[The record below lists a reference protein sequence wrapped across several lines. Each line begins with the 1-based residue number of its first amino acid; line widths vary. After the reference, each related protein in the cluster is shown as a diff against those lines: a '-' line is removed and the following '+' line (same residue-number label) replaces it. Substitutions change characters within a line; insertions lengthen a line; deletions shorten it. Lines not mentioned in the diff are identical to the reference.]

1 VVIRTY
7 WFPGFN
13 EASGTSTRNWCHGAD
28 HVEAWRPRVCR
39 SYPTILPLEGM
50 SEHASDR
57 WLPPV
62 EPRPEGHVTPNAVVA
77 TPPPA
82 APAADERP
90 PWEEDRRGLL
100 RRIGSAILAGLIAI
114 VKFGKIALLFAGKLK
129 ILTTSGTM
137 LVSVAA
143 YSLIWG
149 WKFAVGFVLLL
160 LVHEMGHVIQ
170 LRREG
175 VEASAPVF
183 IPFLGAVVAAKSLG
197 NDALAEARVGL
208 AGPILG
214 TLGAAALLPIAETTG
229 NDFWKALAFTG
240 FFLNLFN
247 LLPVVPLDGGRA
259 MAAMS
264 PWMWWVGFF
273 GLLVLLFFWPNPVI
287 ILLTVLAGFEL
298 YRRWQRRKDPGAKE
312 YYKVSPRN
320 RALVGI
326 VYLGLIVV
334 LVLGMDATHV
344 ARTFND
350 VN

>member
-1 VVIRTY
+1 MVIRTY

-13 EASGTSTRNWCHGAD
+13 QASGTSTRNWCHGTD

-50 SEHASDR
+50 NEHASDR

-62 EPRPEGHVTPNAVVA
+62 EPRPEGHVTPNAA
-77 TPPPA
+77 ISTPPPA

-90 PWEEDRRGLL
+90 PWEEDKRGLL
-100 RRIGSAILAGLIAI
+100 RRIGSALLAGLIAI
-114 VKFGKIALLFAGKLK
+114 VKFGKVALLFAGKLK

-149 WKFAVGFVLLL
+149 WKFALGFVVLL

-197 NDALAEARVGL
+197 DDALAEARVGL

-214 TLGAAALLPIAETTG
+214 THRRRGAAADRRDARATTS
-229 NDFWKALAFTG
+229 
-240 FFLNLFN
+240 
-247 LLPVVPLDGGRA
+247 GRPWPSPGSSSTSSTCCPSSRST
-259 MAAMS
+259 AAAR
-264 PWMWWVGFF
+264 
-273 GLLVLLFFWPNPVI
+273 WPRC
-287 ILLTVLAGFEL
+287 
-298 YRRWQRRKDPGAKE
+298 RRGCGSSASSGSSSCCSSGPTR
-312 YYKVSPRN
+312 
-320 RALVGI
+320 
-326 VYLGLIVV
+326 
-334 LVLGMDATHV
+334 
-344 ARTFND
+344 
-350 VN
+350 